1 MSYHRK
7 SINIKY
13 CRVRNKSFLYDILE
27 PIKHYKDWM
36 FTDIHMSRIEILS
49 PTLDNLNMMK
59 EHNMLW
65 VVKGFRNPLEFKI
78 FDHLRVEH
86 GVSSMMF
93 ASRSL
98 GSDIMLKAITS
109 MLNNEPMPSKQ
120 EVEEAAEDS
129 RFIPVVDGQSEKRIK
144 EREKYRK
151 LYAKYSSI
159 LYKKVNCLFRQG
171 RVEYLHT

>member
-1 MSYHRK
+1 MCYHRK
-7 SINIKY
+7 PIKIKY

-36 FTDIHMSRIEILS
+36 FTDIHTSRIEILS
-49 PTLDNLNMMK
+49 PTLDSLNMMK
-59 EHNMLW
+59 EYNMLW

-78 FDHLRVEH
+78 FDYLRVEQ
-86 GVSSMMF
+86 GVNSMMF

-98 GSDIMLKAITS
+98 GSALMYKAITS
-109 MLNNEPMPSKQ
+109 LLYNEPMPSTQ
-120 EVEEAAEDS
+120 EVEESAEES
-129 RFIPVVDGQSEKRIK
+129 RLISVVDEQSEKRIK

-151 LYAKYSSI
+151 LYEKYSRI
-159 LYKKVNCLFRQG
+159 LYKKINRLFRQG

>member
-7 SINIKY
+7 PINIKY
-13 CRVRNKSFLYDILE
+13 CRVRDKSFLYDILE

-36 FTDIHMSRIEILS
+36 FTDIHISRIEILS
-49 PTLDNLNMMK
+49 PTLDNLIMMK
-59 EHNMLW
+59 EYNMLW

-78 FDHLRVEH
+78 FDYLRVEQ
-86 GVSSMMF
+86 GVNSMMF

-98 GSDIMLKAITS
+98 GSGIMLKAITA
-109 MLNNEPMPSKQ
+109 MLNNESMPSKQ

-129 RFIPVVDGQSEKRIK
+129 RLISVVDEQSEKRIK
-144 EREKYRK
+144 EREKYRR
-151 LYAKYSSI
+151 LYEKYSRI
-159 LYKKVNCLFRQG
+159 LYKKINCLFRQG

>member
-1 MSYHRK
+1 MSYYRK
-7 SINIKY
+7 PINIKY
-13 CRVRNKSFLYDILE
+13 CRVRDKSFLYDILE
-27 PIKHYKDWM
+27 PIKHYKDWI
-36 FTDIHMSRIEILS
+36 FTDIHISRIEILS

-65 VVKGFRNPLEFKI
+65 VVKGFYNPLEFKI

-98 GSDIMLKAITS
+98 GLGIMLKAITS
-109 MLNNEPMPSKQ
+109 MLNDEPMPSKQ
-120 EVEEAAEDS
+120 EVEEAAEES
-129 RFIPVVDGQSEKRIK
+129 RLISVVDEQSEKRIK
-144 EREKYRK
+144 EREKYRR
-151 LYAKYSSI
+151 LYEKYSRI

>member
-1 MSYHRK
+1 MNYHRK
-7 SINIKY
+7 PIKVNK
-13 CRVRNKSFLYDILE
+13 CRVSNKFFLYDILE
-27 PIKHYKDWM
+27 PIRHYKYWM
-36 FTDIHMSRIEILS
+36 FTDIYISRVEILP

-65 VVKGFRNPLEFKI
+65 VVKGFNNPLEFKI
-78 FDHLRVEH
+78 FDYLRVEH

-98 GSDIMLKAITS
+98 GSGIMLKAITS

-129 RFIPVVDGQSEKRIK
+129 RLIPVVDEQSEKRIK

-151 LYAKYSSI
+151 LYEKYSRI
-159 LYKKVNCLFRQG
+159 LYKKINRLFRQG